1 MACRVPSR
9 LTISQWRWSNMS
21 ESKPEGDINV
31 VVIEAPEEIPAEN
44 AIEEAISEA
53 VSVEME
59 REQWRG
65 TLEAAEI
72 RHQAEMETLRADHS
86 RILTEVVADRDL
98 ISAQLVEM
106 QAKILEL
113 QSQIEEMEAEEVE
126 EAESEE
132 EDAPPEAEPET
143 ESEADGEEPE
153 ISPVKRETSA
163 PASEAEA
170 SREEPPPSE
179 ARAKR

>member
-72 RHQAEMETLRADHS
+72 RHQAEMETLMADHS
-86 RILTEVVADRDL
+86 RILTEVVAGRDL
-98 ISAQLVEM
+98 ISAQMVEM

-113 QSQIEEMEAEEVE
+113 QSQIEEMEAEDV
-126 EAESEE
+126 
-132 EDAPPEAEPET
+132 
-143 ESEADGEEPE
+143 EEPE

-179 ARAKR
+179 ARAKRRRRLIR